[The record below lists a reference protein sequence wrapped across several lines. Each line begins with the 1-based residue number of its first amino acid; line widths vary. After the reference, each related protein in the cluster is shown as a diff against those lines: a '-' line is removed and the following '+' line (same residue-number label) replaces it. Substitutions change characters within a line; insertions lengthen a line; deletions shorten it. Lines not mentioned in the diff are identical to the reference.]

1 MLPCHFKHFWGIAAY
16 SYRLPF
22 LSCVC
27 STWAP
32 RPSSWLELEP
42 VHTRHSKL
50 SNSSR
55 LVVVV
60 MVPSFPGPCALKYT
74 VRGKPVSKSNG
85 GVDKSCSRARCL
97 SRFQLSFSLT
107 WLDTLP
113 MEHMHDIVC
122 RAYEQPMNHTGRISD
137 NSRPHHLHSIIHMT
151 GRSFSNIVSLHTAII
166 LYVGQ
171 GLGTHLHARH
181 LNKAVSPAYGLWYW
195 YLWFFLYS

>member
-1 MLPCHFKHFWGIAAY
+1 MVAYSYICIGKLKMHNYLAVNAWAKCDNLKVLQSWSKFIIICAHYCFLGGQFLPLILNRASTQLYNQDLQMPMILKHMLLCNFKHFWGIAAY

-60 MVPSFPGPCALKYT
+60 VVASFPGPCVLKYT
-74 VRGKPVSKSNG
+74 VRGKPVSESNG
-85 GVDKSCSRARCL
+85 GVDKVL
-97 SRFQLSFSLT
+97 
-107 WLDTLP
+107 
-113 MEHMHDIVC
+113 
-122 RAYEQPMNHTGRISD
+122 QPG
-137 NSRPHHLHSIIHMT
+137 
-151 GRSFSNIVSLHTAII
+151 
-166 LYVGQ
+166 
-171 GLGTHLHARH
+171 
-181 LNKAVSPAYGLWYW
+181 
-195 YLWFFLYS
+195 